1 MVIFY
6 HARYPFSLLPRIT
19 VRTAVFLA
27 GAALMALEVAAF
39 RIVGRSFGTALRE
52 TTTVIAVFMTS
63 MSIGYWGGGR
73 LGDRWPSRRTL
84 AALLLAAAAMMV
96 AVPWLDR
103 IVLPRIA
110 DSAVAASVHAF
121 LATASL
127 FFIPTLFLSAVTPV
141 AVRLFATEASH
152 SGSTAGSISALSTIG
167 SIAGTIASAFVLLDW
182 LKSIDRTV
190 LVLAVTMFLAALFVL
205 VGELPRKLT
214 VMICAAAL
222 ISGAAAFRPPFGGLK
237 LAAPQRGVLFV
248 RDSPYHHVVV
258 REHAG
263 GAIRVLQFD
272 RMATQTSMNM
282 RDPNG
287 AGLDYPN
294 YFHIAKLIHPA
305 ARSMLMIG
313 LGGGTAV
320 KQFARLYPDMAL
332 EAVELDPVVV
342 DVAAQ
347 FFFLKASDRLRIHV
361 SDGRVFL
368 RTAPAAW
375 DLILIDSYTTNRY
388 GSTIPPHLVTRE
400 FFEIAKRR
408 LNRGGVLHFHLYAP
422 SGAPISRAIH
432 RTLAEVFPTVL
443 VFAGPSFTEFFAMDG
458 VNPPSKEELMA
469 RATPLPWADL
479 RAAASTMLARSPS
492 SSGDPVLTD
501 DYAPV
506 DTLLRQR

>member
-6 HARYPFSLLPRIT
+6 HDRYPFSLLSRIT

-63 MSIGYWGGGR
+63 MSIGYWSGGR

-84 AALLLAAAAMMV
+84 AALLLSAAAMMV
-96 AVPWLDR
+96 AVPWLDH
-103 IVLPRIA
+103 IVSPRIA
-110 DSAVAASVHAF
+110 ESAASASLHA
-121 LATASL
+121 LIATASL

-141 AVRLFATEASH
+141 AVRLFASETAH

-205 VGELPRKLT
+205 IGELPRRLA
-214 VMICAAAL
+214 VMVG
-222 ISGAAAFRPPFGGLK
+222 GAAAAAAIVYAASAAAGRLVPAGAGGL
-237 LAAPQRGVLFV
+237 LFV
-248 RDSPYHHVVV
+248 RDSPYHHVMV

-263 GAIRVLQFD
+263 GTIRVLQFD
-272 RMATQTSMNM
+272 RTATQTSMSM

-287 AGLDYPN
+287 AGLDYAN
-294 YFHIAKLIHPA
+294 YLHIAKLIHPA

-342 DVAAQ
+342 DVAAR
-347 FFFLKASDRLRIHV
+347 FFFVAPSDRLRIHV

-375 DLILIDSYTTNRY
+375 DLIFIDSYTTNRY

-408 LNRGGVLHFHLYAP
+408 LNRGGVLHFHLYAK
-422 SGAPISRAIH
+422 SDAPISRAIH

-443 VFAGPSFTEFFAMDG
+443 VFAGPSFTEFFAMNT
-458 VNPPSKEELMA
+458 VNPVSKEELMA

-479 RAAASTMLARSPS
+479 RAAASTMLARPPS
-492 SSGDPVLTD
+492 SGADPVLTD

-506 DTLLRQR
+506 DTLLRR

>member
-6 HARYPFSLLPRIT
+6 HARYPFSLLPRLT

-103 IVLPRIA
+103 IVSPRIA
-110 DSAVAASVHAF
+110 ESAAVASLHA
-121 LATASL
+121 LIATASL

-141 AVRLFATEASH
+141 AVRLFASEAAR

-167 SIAGTIASAFVLLDW
+167 SIFGTIASAFVLLDW

-205 VGELPRKLT
+205 LGELPRRL
-214 VMICAAAL
+214 VVAAGIAAAIVCAASA
-222 ISGAAAFRPPFGGLK
+222 ITWRSAPGGS
-237 LAAPQRGVLFV
+237 RGLLFV
-248 RDSPYHHVVV
+248 RDSPYHHVMV

-263 GAIRVLQFD
+263 GTIRVLQFD
-272 RMATQTSMNM
+272 LMATQTSMNM
-282 RDPNG
+282 RDPTG

-305 ARSMLMIG
+305 AHSMLMIG

-342 DVAAQ
+342 DVAAR
-347 FFFLKASDRLRIHV
+347 FFFVAPSDRLRIHV

-368 RTAPAAW
+368 RASRAAW
-375 DLILIDSYTTNRY
+375 DLIFIDSYTTNRY

-400 FFEIAKRR
+400 FFEIARRR
-408 LNRGGVLHFHLYAP
+408 LNRGGVLHFHLYAK

-443 VFAGPSFTEFFAMDG
+443 VFAGPSFTEFFAMDS
-458 VNPPSKEELMA
+458 VNPVSKEELMA

-479 RAAASTMLARSPS
+479 RAAASTMLARPPS
-492 SSGDPVLTD
+492 SRADPVLTD

-506 DTLLRQR
+506 DTLLRR